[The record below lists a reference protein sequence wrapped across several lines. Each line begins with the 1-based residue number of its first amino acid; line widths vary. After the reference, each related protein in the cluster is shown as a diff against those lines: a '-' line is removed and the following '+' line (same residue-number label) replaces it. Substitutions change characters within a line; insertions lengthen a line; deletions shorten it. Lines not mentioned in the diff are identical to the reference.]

1 MEGEFTRPVDSG
13 QGNPSSDIV
22 AIHRLST
29 HNLRTKMAKEAKP
42 QNKSAIAERFIAW
55 RRRLGFSQS
64 RLGKMIGI
72 CRQSVSKIENEH
84 VLARDSTWHQFC
96 EYAEIHQL
104 SERMAGLP
112 ENYWRDASL
121 KMSRQKKATF
131 LL

>member
-1 MEGEFTRPVDSG
+1 MDLCII
-13 QGNPSSDIV
+13 QV

-96 EYAEIHQL
+96 EYAEIRQL

-112 ENYWRDASL
+112 ENYWRDCLFEDELVQKGDIFPMTPLRRSL
-121 KMSRQKKATF
+121 N
-131 LL
+131 

>member
-1 MEGEFTRPVDSG
+1 M
-13 QGNPSSDIV
+13 
-22 AIHRLST
+22 
-29 HNLRTKMAKEAKP
+29 MAKEAKP
-42 QNKSAIAERFIAW
+42 QNRSAIAERFIAL

-96 EYAEIHQL
+96 EYAEIRQL

-112 ENYWRDASL
+112 ESYWRDCLTEDESAEKGDIFRMAPL
-121 KMSRQKKATF
+121 RRT
-131 LL
+131 

>member
-1 MEGEFTRPVDSG
+1 MG
-13 QGNPSSDIV
+13 
-22 AIHRLST
+22 
-29 HNLRTKMAKEAKP
+29 KEAKP
-42 QNKSAIAERFIAW
+42 QNRYAVAERFVAL
-55 RRRLGFSQS
+55 RRSAGFSQS

-84 VLARDSTWHQFC
+84 ALARDSTWHQFC
-96 EYAEIHQL
+96 EYAEIRQL

-131 LL
+131 FL